1 MIAATTPVQRSRD
14 ASLLVVD
21 SAGQITHLSRRNFP
35 NLLRSGDVVIAN
47 DAATLPASLFGTHR
61 RTGAR
66 IEVRLAGRRSL
77 DPEAV
82 SCFSAIVFGDGDYR
96 MPTEY
101 RPSPPELHAG
111 DTLQLGS
118 LHATVTGLLDH
129 PRLVVLRFGGS
140 AEEIW
145 RGLAREGRPIQYA
158 HVPTPLAIWDTWTP
172 VAGPLAAYE
181 PPSAGFILNWSTL
194 DAMIRRGVQF
204 GTLTHA
210 AGISSTGDAELD
222 ARLPFDEPYRIPKST
237 ASLVREARRY
247 GGRIIAIGT
256 TVVRA
261 LEHVAASDGSVRAGE
276 GVATQRIGRG
286 TMLRVVDAI
295 VSGTH
300 EPGTSHYELLRAFVN
315 DAVLAKMSEQLEEY
329 RYRTHE
335 FGDSIFIE
343 RQVSPASTIEYSG
356 GESQVEYLAI
366 GPTHNGLALKHV

>member
-14 ASLLVVD
+14 ARLLVVD
-21 SAGQITHLSRRNFP
+21 SAGQITHLPRWNFP
-35 NLLRSGDVVIAN
+35 SLLRPGDVVIAN

-82 SCFSAIVFGDGDYR
+82 NCFSAIVFGGGDYTT
-96 MPTEY
+96 PTEY
-101 RPSPPELHAG
+101 RPSPPELHVG

-118 LHATVTGLLDH
+118 LQATVVELLDH
-129 PRLVVLRFGGS
+129 PRLIVLRFGGS
-140 AEEIW
+140 AGEIW

-172 VAGPLAAYE
+172 IAGPLAAYE
-181 PPSAGFILNWSTL
+181 PPSAGFILDWGTV
-194 DAMIRRGVQF
+194 DAMIRRGVRF
-204 GTLTHA
+204 ATVTHA
-210 AGISSTGDAELD
+210 AGISSTGDADLD
-222 ARLPFDEPYRIPKST
+222 ARLPFDEPYRIPEST
-237 ASLVREARRY
+237 ATLVGEARSC
-247 GGRIIAIGT
+247 GRRVIAIGT

-261 LEHVAASDGSVRAGE
+261 LEHAAGIDGSLRAGE

-286 TMLRVVDAI
+286 TTLRVVDAI

-300 EPGTSHYELLRAFVN
+300 EPGASHYELLRAFVN
-315 DAVLAKMSEQLEEY
+315 DAVLREMSEQLEDY

-343 RQVSPASTIEYSG
+343 RQLSQSSTIEYDCG
-356 GESQVEYLAI
+356 HRNKHNADFNLAR
-366 GPTHNGLALKHV
+366 PSLLR